1 MSLVLTQVSNDLC
14 GWQPSS
20 GGSSG
25 EYWYGRTDYPL
36 NTYNVL
42 GTGANLEFNEL
53 VNTFNPTNLT
63 FTPYDSWVIHTDMVL
78 EIAFQISVDNGV
90 ASTYFVR
97 LKISPNFPSSQFAD
111 GLLGIGRPFY
121 SINYTGAVTNGQ
133 VINIEFERDGGVS
146 PMNVL
151 SNNSAFITIKRIA

>member
-14 GWQPSS
+14 GWQPPS
-20 GGSSG
+20 GGSG

-36 NTYNVL
+36 NIYNAL
-42 GTGANLEFNEL
+42 GTGGNLEFNEIT
-53 VNTFNPTNLT
+53 NTFNPANLT
-63 FTPYDSWVIHTDMVL
+63 FTPYDSWVVHSDMVL
-78 EIAFQISVDNGV
+78 EISFQISVDNGV

-97 LKISPNFPSSQFAD
+97 LRINPNLPSNQFAD

-121 SINYTGAVTNGQ
+121 SINHTGAVTSGQ
-133 VINIEFERDGGVS
+133 VISIQFERDGGVS

-151 SNNSAFITIKRIA
+151 RNNSAFITIKRIA